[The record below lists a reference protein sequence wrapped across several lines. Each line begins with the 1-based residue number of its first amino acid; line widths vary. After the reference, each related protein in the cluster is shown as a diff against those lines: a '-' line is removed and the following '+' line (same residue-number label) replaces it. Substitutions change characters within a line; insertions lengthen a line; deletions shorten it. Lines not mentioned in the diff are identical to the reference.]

1 MEFYEAVKSR
11 KTVREWEQKDVSED
25 AIKRIINAGLAAPT
39 HNHLRE
45 WEFIV
50 LHTEEEKENAMRFAK
65 EWADAHGLTDPE
77 RLFPDGSV
85 MQRMYKYA
93 MPRQYTMLKDAPYII
108 IPLFK
113 AHRLHSDTVDEL
125 NVFSSIWCVVEN
137 MFLATAAEGLGNSMR
152 IPVGDEGRKVLNAL
166 GVPEGWMMPCYIGI
180 GYPKEDAY
188 EVEQHTYTADDKMHI
203 GKW

>member
-1 MEFYEAVKSR
+1 MEFYDVVKSR

-25 AIKRIINAGLAAPT
+25 AIKRIIDAGLAAPT

-50 LHTEEEKENAMRFAK
+50 LHTDDEKENAMQFARI
-65 EWADAHGLTDPE
+65 WAVEHGLTDPD

-93 MPRQYTMLKDAPYII
+93 MPRQYSMLKDAPYII

-113 AHRLHSDTVDEL
+113 ANKLHSDTVDEL

-137 MFLATAAEGLGNSMR
+137 MFLAAAAEGLGNSMR
-152 IPVGDEGRKVLNAL
+152 IPVGDEGTKVLKAL
-166 GVPEGWMMPCYIGI
+166 DVPKGWMMPCYIGI
-180 GYPKEDAY
+180 GYPKEDAHK
-188 EVEQHTYTADDKMHI
+188 VEQLVYTTDEKMHI

>member
-1 MEFYEAVKSR
+1 MEFYDVIRNR
-11 KTVREWEQKDVSED
+11 KTIREWADRDVD
-25 AIKRIINAGLAAPT
+25 PAVIRRIIDAGLAAPT

-50 LHTEEEKENAMRFAK
+50 LSTDEEKENALQFAK
-65 EWADAHGLTDPE
+65 AWAEEHGLTDPD
-77 RLFPDGSV
+77 RLFPDGTV

-93 MPRQYTMLKDAPYII
+93 MPRQYSMLRCAPYVI

-113 AHRLHSDTVDEL
+113 AHRLRCETVDRL

-137 MFLATAAEGLGNSMR
+137 IFLATTAEGLGNSMR
-152 IPVGDEGRKVLNAL
+152 IPVGEEGAKVCAAL

-180 GYPKEDAY
+180 GYPKEAAY
-188 EVEQHTYTADDKMHI
+188 EVEQHEFTAEQKMHF